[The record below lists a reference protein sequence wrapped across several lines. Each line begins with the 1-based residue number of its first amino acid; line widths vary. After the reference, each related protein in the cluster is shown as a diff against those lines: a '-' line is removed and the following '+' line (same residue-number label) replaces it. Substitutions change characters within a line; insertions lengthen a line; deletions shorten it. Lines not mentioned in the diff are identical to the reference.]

1 MSTLDRAVK
10 NATIDFI
17 EAYHTA
23 MGDFPGRSQITHAIQ
38 LVLKKPPTPKEV
50 DEFLENDETIK
61 SLDERGI
68 VPPWSLKFNPTGLTT
83 EQLAVVAVLNNPKD
97 RRSDSKKLND
107 LGISNRK
114 FAGWSHDKIFSA
126 YMKKSANNLLEN
138 MEAEAH
144 MGLLSA
150 VRNNNLPAIKLYF
163 EMTGRYNP
171 AYENQVNLQ
180 QLMVRVIE
188 IIEKHVQD
196 PEALMGIAA
205 DLQLASVENGITS
218 IETVK
223 PKTAIEPVKSSRPP
237 VEDLFNE
244 PERRLKF

>member
-1 MSTLDRAVK
+1 MSFDRHTM
-10 NATIDFI
+10 NSTIDFI

-23 MGDFPGRSQITHAIQ
+23 MGDFPGRSQITHTIEIS
-38 LVLKKPPTPKEV
+38 LKRVPEPEEV
-50 DEFLENDETIK
+50 DEFLENPETIK
-61 SLDERGI
+61 SLEERGI
-68 VPPWSLKFNPTGLTT
+68 VAPWTLRYNPTGITR
-83 EQLAVVAVLNNPKD
+83 EQLAAVAVLNNPKD
-97 RRSDSKKLND
+97 RRSDSKKLTD
-107 LGISNRK
+107 LGISSRK
-114 FAGWSHDKIFSA
+114 FAGWMHNKTFSA

-188 IIEKHVQD
+188 IIEKHVTD

-205 DLQLASVENGITS
+205 DLQLASVENGVTNL
-218 IETVK
+218 EAAK
-223 PKTAIEPVKSSRPP
+223 PKQLESKTTKQAPV
-237 VEDLFNE
+237 DALFNG
-244 PERRLKF
+244 PERRLSF